1 MNIGDAI
8 YCLNNFGT
16 YITCGLRDQHPVI
29 SNNTPLQHEPT
40 VRNAIRDAIFKN
52 ITIIGIV

>member
-1 MNIGDAI
+1 MNIGDAN